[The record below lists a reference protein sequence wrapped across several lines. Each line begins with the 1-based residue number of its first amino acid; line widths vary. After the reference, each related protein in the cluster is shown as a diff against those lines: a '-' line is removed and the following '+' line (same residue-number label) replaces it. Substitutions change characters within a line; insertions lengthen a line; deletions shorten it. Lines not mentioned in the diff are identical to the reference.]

1 MAKYIIDIPDEKTY
15 SYVNDEHTFLRMP
28 ISVGENES
36 KSISAPTLLRI
47 KPYTEPDE
55 DESYGVNRYK
65 AIGLAFLKWLGN
77 DTGDM
82 LKSADDVYRFLDKNC
97 YNKDAVEQ
105 EVWEFASI
113 LMNMHPDVAEDIY
126 WSMNGGKGIGV
137 ATEMTYQEAK
147 ARYEEWKQKEEIEVG
162 DELKD
167 DENIRAVVLDILDA
181 DYESYEVITE
191 NGIVDE
197 WQKGIVIKTGRHF
210 SEVEELLKKMR
221 GEE

>member
-15 SYVNDEHTFLRMP
+15 LYVNNEYAFLRMP
-28 ISVGENES
+28 ISVGENEN
-36 KSISAPTLLRI
+36 KSISAPTFLRI

-55 DESYGVNRYK
+55 DE
-65 AIGLAFLKWLGN
+65 
-77 DTGDM
+77 
-82 LKSADDVYRFLDKNC
+82 
-97 YNKDAVEQ
+97 
-105 EVWEFASI
+105 VWEFAKELI
-113 LMNMHPDVAEDIY
+113 
-126 WSMNGGKGIGV
+126 SMSENEVSDMIGYTTNFGEV
-137 ATEMTYQEAK
+137 MYNMTYQEAK

-197 WQKGIVIKTGRHF
+197 WQKGIVVKTGRHF
-210 SEVEELLKKMR
+210 SDIEELLKKMR
-221 GEE
+221 EE

>member
-15 SYVNDEHTFLRMP
+15 LYVNNEYAFLSMP
-28 ISVGENES
+28 ISVGENEN
-36 KSISAPTLLRI
+36 KSISAPTFLRI

-55 DESYGVNRYK
+55 DE
-65 AIGLAFLKWLGN
+65 
-77 DTGDM
+77 
-82 LKSADDVYRFLDKNC
+82 
-97 YNKDAVEQ
+97 
-105 EVWEFASI
+105 VWEFAKELI
-113 LMNMHPDVAEDIY
+113 
-126 WSMNGGKGIGV
+126 SMSENEVSDMIGYTTNFGEV
-137 ATEMTYQEAK
+137 MYNMTYQEAK

-197 WQKGIVIKTGRHF
+197 WQKGIVVKTGRHF
-210 SEVEELLKKMR
+210 SDIEELLKKMR
-221 GEE
+221 EE